1 MFFCSLS
8 WLYSPH
14 YLADLPPRVSHSS
27 SSFHWYCYEAM
38 KVMLCRICRRAMKM
52 KWWKLKPA
60 HISCPGSC
68 IENWISRPSVT
79 VDFLD
84 IVEYPPLF
92 SETYDFLCQ
101 KCVLKFLLNSLK
113 EMKSEAKWA
122 PNVFR
127 KKEGKSKGSLLSGHP
142 KKSLEDPIVV
152 AQGDTKVPS
161 QGAPA
166 STWVL
171 S

>member
-101 KCVLKFLLNSLK
+101 KCVLKFFIEFTERN
-113 EMKSEAKWA
+113 EIRRKWA
-122 PNVFR
+122 P
-127 KKEGKSKGSLLSGHP
+127 KKEGKSKGSFLSGHP
-142 KKSLEDPIVV
+142 KKSLEDPILVV
-152 AQGDTKVPS
+152 EADTKVPS

-166 STWVL
+166 TTWVL